1 MTIKN
6 FMNLVKGAFCIFAM
20 YMIILMTA
28 CTTQEV
34 STKELA
40 DTPYEA
46 VGDYLESTDYY
57 EEEGYDIASYEVTG
71 ITHYEDTPD
80 YIQYITYDADG
91 KILFGGSILASAW
104 MK

>member
-20 YMIILMTA
+20 YMIILMSA
-28 CTTQEV
+28 CTEQEAPLDE
-34 STKELA
+34 KA
-40 DTPYEA
+40 ATPYEA

-71 ITHYEDTPD
+71 IKVAANGYE
-80 YIQYITYDADG
+80 YIDYITYDEEG
-91 KILFGGSILASAW
+91 HVLFGGAILKDTW
-104 MK
+104 M